1 MGQRK
6 IEIVKI
12 VDPKKRIVTFS
23 KRRDGIKNKAT
34 ELCRLFADII
44 VCIIVFSPA
53 GKPFTL
59 TNSPVGVCNMVQR
72 FLEEQRKGKIQES
85 ENVHRSKNS
94 TQCRN
99 KAGVGN
105 GSTDSFWWDNID
117 NEELHSVEKLKS
129 VRQSLEKLKQ
139 KLCARK
145 EELIVSSSASS
156 STTIEDLIIV
166 DEDCIVEDRIVE
178 DAATSIA
185 ENHEARETCCKNQPN
200 LDLSLNLGW

>member
-1 MGQRK
+1 MGKRK

-23 KRRDGIKNKAT
+23 KRREGIQHKAT

-53 GKPFTL
+53 GKAFTFRNAPMGL
-59 TNSPVGVCNMVQR
+59 CNMVQR

-99 KAGVGN
+99 KAGVGS

-129 VRQSLEKLKQ
+129 VRHSLEKLKQ
-139 KLCARK
+139 NLCTRK
-145 EELIVSSSASS
+145 EELIASSSALSS
-156 STTIEDLIIV
+156 STIEDLIIV
-166 DEDCIVEDRIVE
+166 NENRIVEDRIVE
-178 DAATSIA
+178 DAATTIT
-185 ENHEARETCCKNQPN
+185 EKLEARETWCKDQPN
-200 LDLSLNLGW
+200 LDLSLKLGW

>member
-6 IEIVKI
+6 IEIAKI

-44 VCIIVFSPA
+44 VCIIVFSPGGRA
-53 GKPFTL
+53 YTF

-72 FLEEQRKGKIQES
+72 FLEEQKKGKKQES

-99 KAGVGN
+99 KAGTVGN

-117 NEELHSVEKLKS
+117 NEELNSVEKLKS

-139 KLCARK
+139 NLCARK
-145 EELIVSSSASS
+145 QELIASSSASS
-156 STTIEDLIIV
+156 SSTIENLFI
-166 DEDCIVEDRIVE
+166 DEDCIIEDRIVE
-178 DAATSIA
+178 DAAASITQK
-185 ENHEARETCCKNQPN
+185 HEARRHVAKIR
-200 LDLSLNLGW
+200 LILI

>member
-53 GKPFTL
+53 GKPFTF

-72 FLEEQRKGKIQES
+72 FLEEQRKGKKQES
-85 ENVHRSKNS
+85 ENA
-94 TQCRN
+94 QCRN

-105 GSTDSFWWDNID
+105 GTADSFWWDNID
-117 NEELHSVEKLKS
+117 NEELGSVEKLKS
-129 VRQSLEKLKQ
+129 VRHSLEKLKQ
-139 KLCARK
+139 NLCARK
-145 EELIVSSSASS
+145 EVLTALSSSSS
-156 STTIEDLIIV
+156 SSTIEDLIIV

-178 DAATSIA
+178 DAATSIT
-185 ENHEARETCCKNQPN
+185 EKHETRVTCCKNQPN

>member
-1 MGQRK
+1 MGKRK

-23 KRRDGIKNKAT
+23 KRREGIQHKAT

-53 GKPFTL
+53 GKAFTFSNAPMGL
-59 TNSPVGVCNMVQR
+59 CNMVQR

-99 KAGVGN
+99 KAGVGS

-117 NEELHSVEKLKS
+117 NEELNSVEKLKA
-129 VRQSLEKLKQ
+129 VRHSLEKLKQ
-139 KLCARK
+139 NLCARK
-145 EELIVSSSASS
+145 EVLAASSPASS
-156 STTIEDLIIV
+156 SSTIENLIK
-166 DEDCIVEDRIVE
+166 DEDCIIEDRIVE
-178 DAATSIA
+178 DASTSIA
-185 ENHEARETCCKNQPN
+185 EKHEARETCCKDQPN

>member
-1 MGQRK
+1 MGKRK

-44 VCIIVFSPA
+44 VCIIVFSPG
-53 GKPFTL
+53 GKAFTF

-72 FLEEQRKGKIQES
+72 FLEEQKKGKIQES

-99 KAGVGN
+99 KAGVG
-105 GSTDSFWWDNID
+105 FWWDNID
-117 NEELHSVEKLKS
+117 NEELDSVEKLKS
-129 VRQSLEKLKQ
+129 VRHSLEILKQ
-139 KLCARK
+139 NLCARK
-145 EELIVSSSASS
+145 EELIASS
-156 STTIEDLIIV
+156 SSSSSSTII
-166 DEDCIVEDRIVE
+166 EDRIVE
-178 DAATSIA
+178 DAATTII
-185 ENHEARETCCKNQPN
+185 EKHEARETCCKDQPN
-200 LDLSLNLGW
+200 LDLSLGSLMNRQLCH